1 MTERMAGMNQSTA
14 CVPKAR
20 ELPKGFV
27 YIDEL
32 IEDCIIDAK
41 YAGTDNFMGRPA
53 DGYEQPLVIMTKEVA
68 AGCVKAAELLR
79 KQGYVLKIFDAYR
92 PQRAVDDFCRWGED
106 TCDIRR
112 KPIQYPNVEKKD
124 MFDQGYIARRSGHT
138 RGKAV
143 DLTLVDRKTRQEL
156 DMGSCFDF
164 MDPRSW
170 PDSDEVTSAQRRNR
184 CILRDAM
191 LAAGFVPYEC
201 EWWHFS
207 VDPEPYPDTYFN
219 FPIR

>member
-1 MTERMAGMNQSTA
+1 MNQSTV

-20 ELPKGFV
+20 ELPDGFV

-32 IEDCIIDAK
+32 IDDCIIDAK

-53 DGYEQPLVIMTKEVA
+53 DGYEQPLVVMAKEVA
-68 AGCVKAAELLR
+68 ERCVKAAELVR
-79 KQGYVLKIFDAYR
+79 KQGFVLKFFDAYR

-106 TCDIRR
+106 VCDARR
-112 KPIQYPNVEKKD
+112 KPIQYPNIEKKD
-124 MFDQGYIARRSGHT
+124 MFEQGYIARRSGHT

-143 DLTLVDRKTRQEL
+143 DLTLVDVKTHQEL
-156 DMGSCFDF
+156 DMGSGFDY

-170 PDSDEVTSAQRRNR
+170 TDSEQVTPEQRQNR
-184 CILRDAM
+184 YILRDAM
-191 LAAGFVPYEC
+191 LAVGFVPYER

-207 VDPEPYPDTYFN
+207 VEPEPYPDTYFD
-219 FPIR
+219 FPIK

>member
-1 MTERMAGMNQSTA
+1 MNLSTMN
-14 CVPKAR
+14 VPKAR
-20 ELPKGFV
+20 ELPEGFV

-53 DGYEQPLVIMTKEVA
+53 EGYEQPLVVMCKEA
-68 AGCVKAAELLR
+68 AEGCVKAAEILR
-79 KQGYVLKIFDAYR
+79 RQGYVMKFYDSFR

-106 TCDIRR
+106 LNDQRR
-112 KPIQYPNVEKKD
+112 KPIQYPNIEKGR
-124 MFDQGYIARRSGHT
+124 MFDEGYIARRSGHT
-138 RGKAV
+138 RACAV
-143 DLTLVDRKTRQEL
+143 DLTIVDVKTHQEL
-156 DMGSCFDF
+156 DMGSIFDF

-170 PDSDEVTSAQRRNR
+170 PDSELVTDEQRKNR
-184 CILRDAM
+184 HILRDAM
-191 LAAGFVPYEC
+191 LACGFAPYEN

-207 VDPEPYPDTYFN
+207 VSPEPYPDTYFD

>member
-1 MTERMAGMNQSTA
+1 MNQSTA
-14 CVPKAR
+14 CVPKAH
-20 ELPKGFV
+20 ELPEGFV

-53 DGYEQPLVIMTKEVA
+53 DGYEQPLVVMSKEVA
-68 AGCVKAAELLR
+68 EGCVKAAEILR
-79 KQGYVLKIFDAYR
+79 KQGYVMKFFDAYR

-106 TCDIRR
+106 LADVRR
-112 KPIQYPNVEKKD
+112 KPIQYPNLEKAR
-124 MFDQGYIARRSGHT
+124 MFDEGYIARKSGHT
-138 RGKAV
+138 RAKAV
-143 DLTLVDRKTRQEL
+143 DPKTHQEL
-156 DMGSCFDF
+156 DMGCGFDY

-170 PDSDEVTSAQRRNR
+170 PDCDEITPEQKKNR
-184 CILRDAM
+184 HILRDAM
-191 LAAGFVPYEC
+191 LAVGFEPYEC

-207 VDPEPYPDTYFN
+207 VNPEPYPDTYFD